1 MIAAVTLAFAIQK
14 FYVLYLGLD
23 PIINENIQAN
33 YYGEENGLNIN

>member
-23 PIINENIQAN
+23 PIINENMQAN
-33 YYGEENGLNIN
+33 YYGEENGLNIK